1 MNILSVIIHHL
12 PQQSRH
18 RQIID
23 VVFYFLDVKLQEP
36 SKPSR
41 FEWKLVVPDLGPH
54 RPVRHSQI
62 LGQLLNTHKSFI
74 VELVF
79 HIASLLLLYD
89 GTSYLT
95 SDRYHHEA
103 HSIII
108 GQCQDN
114 SRCSASHSYYR
125 IFFRIC

>member
-1 MNILSVIIHHL
+1 MYNTAVIIHHL
-12 PQQSRH
+12 PHQSCY
-18 RQIID
+18 RQTVD
-23 VVFYFLDVKLQEP
+23 VSIYFLNIEFQEP

-41 FEWKLVVPDLGPH
+41 FEWKIVVPDLGSH
-54 RPVRHSQI
+54 RPVRHPQI

-89 GTSYLT
+89 GNSYLT
-95 SDRYHHEA
+95 SDSCHQKT

-108 GQCQDN
+108 SQCRDN
-114 SRCSASHSYYR
+114 SHCYASHSYYR
-125 IFFRIC
+125 IFIRIC

>member
-1 MNILSVIIHHL
+1 MYNTAVIIHHL
-12 PQQSRH
+12 PHHSCH
-18 RQIID
+18 RQTVDISI
-23 VVFYFLDVKLQEP
+23 YFLDVKLQEP

-54 RPVRHSQI
+54 RPVRHPQI

-74 VELVF
+74 VELVV
-79 HIASLLLLYD
+79 HIAFLLLLYD
-89 GTSYLT
+89 GNSHLI

-108 GQCQDN
+108 SQCQDN
-114 SRCSASHSYYR
+114 SHCSASHSYYR